1 MRYVIVGLH
10 AAGRNACVWLRRL
23 QPDAEIVG
31 LDPEAVPPYARP
43 LISYVLAK
51 ELSAGQMTVE
61 TPDFWD
67 RLGVRLVPERAVAL
81 DPDRKVLTLAS
92 GRTEPYDRLL
102 LATGSSP
109 RPAGVQG
116 PAASDILYFRTRADL
131 ERILKA
137 CKPGG
142 TAAVLGGGL
151 VGFKLTMGL
160 LAQGMRVE
168 MLVTSPQP
176 LALNVD
182 EHVGSWAAAQLA
194 AQEGLTLRTK
204 VSVEQMVAAPGGGY
218 HLTLNTGE
226 SLAVD
231 LVAAGKGVIP
241 ATGWLESSGL
251 ACAEGLGVD
260 DRLQTAAQD
269 VFAAGDTAVCRDLA
283 LDAPRLNAI
292 WPLAVEQ
299 GRYAAWNMA
308 GRSCPYPGGLSMN
321 AIPLFGRQMVSVG
334 AVNPRLTQGCATE
347 VLEDRRGRYLK
358 VIFDGANGR
367 MIGAVGLDAAP
378 RLGELAWAVRRGLTR
393 AAIPAHWRRA
403 PDTAAPLAARTEWL
417 VQTARL

>member
-23 QPDAEIVG
+23 LPDAEIVG
-31 LDPEAVPPYARP
+31 VDPEAAPPYARP

-51 ELSAGQMTVE
+51 ELSAGQMAVE
-61 TPDFWD
+61 APDFWD
-67 RLGVRLVPERAVAL
+67 RLGVRLAPERAVAL
-81 DPDRKVLTLAS
+81 DADRKLLTLAS

-109 RPAGVQG
+109 RPAGVDS
-116 PAASDILYFRTRADL
+116 PAAGDILYFRTKADL

-151 VGFKLTMGL
+151 VGFKLAMGL
-160 LAQGMRVE
+160 LAQGMRVL

-194 AQEGLTLRTK
+194 ALDGLELRTK
-204 VSVEQMVAAPGGGY
+204 VSVKSMERAPEGGY
-218 HLTLNTGE
+218 RLLLDSGE
-226 SLAVD
+226 GLAVD

-251 ACAEGLGVD
+251 ANPEGLPVD
-260 DRLQTAAQD
+260 GFLRTAAPE

-283 LDAPRLNAI
+283 LDEPRLNAI

-299 GRYAAWNMA
+299 GRHAAWNMA
-308 GRSCPYPGGLSMN
+308 GRACPYPGGLSMN

-334 AVNPRLTQGCATE
+334 AVNPRLTRGCATE
-347 VLEDRRGRYLK
+347 VLEDRQGRYLK
-358 VIFDGANGR
+358 VIFDGTSGR

-393 AAIPAHWRRA
+393 QAIPAHWRRA

-417 VQTARL
+417 AQAARL